1 MNCVY
6 NKAADSIWDQI
17 SGTAGRQGL
26 KLSEKYFRQKK
37 AVPEKLCH
45 FYTQRVRKEPHTQ
58 MHAVFSCSL

>member
-1 MNCVY
+1 MGPD
-6 NKAADSIWDQI
+6 KRDSRE
-17 SGTAGRQGL
+17 AG
-26 KLSEKYFRQKK
+26 SEKYFRQKK